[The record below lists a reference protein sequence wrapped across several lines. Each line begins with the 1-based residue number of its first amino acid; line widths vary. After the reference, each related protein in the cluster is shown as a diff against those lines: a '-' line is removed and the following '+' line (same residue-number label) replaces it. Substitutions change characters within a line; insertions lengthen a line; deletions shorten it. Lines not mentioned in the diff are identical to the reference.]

1 MAKAI
6 FPDTTVLCSFAAVHR
21 LDLLEEFFRG
31 RGRWV
36 EAVAFE
42 VGRSARHLPDLA
54 NVVTGGWMGQPI
66 EIVSDRAVALVEHL
80 RRDVFGGTAADPLK
94 HLGEAQTCY
103 LLKEEAQWRGSWWVS
118 DDRDALE
125 FARRQG
131 LVAMETVDLARHL
144 VADGDLTAPAAFALL
159 QAMADQDRALRL
171 PSSVGDLLR

>member
-1 MAKAI
+1 MAEAI
-6 FPDTTVLCSFAAVHR
+6 FPDATVLCSFAAVHR
-21 LDLLEEFFRG
+21 LGLLEEFFRG

-42 VGRSARHLPDLA
+42 VDRSARRLRDLA
-54 NVVTGGWMGQPI
+54 SVVTGGWMGQPI

-94 HLGEAQTCY
+94 HLGEGPTCY
-103 LLKEEAQWRGSWWVS
+103 LLKEEPEWRGSWWVS

-131 LVAMETVDLARHL
+131 LVVRGTIDIARHL
-144 VADGDLTAPAAFALL
+144 VADGT
-159 QAMADQDRALRL
+159 
-171 PSSVGDLLR
+171 